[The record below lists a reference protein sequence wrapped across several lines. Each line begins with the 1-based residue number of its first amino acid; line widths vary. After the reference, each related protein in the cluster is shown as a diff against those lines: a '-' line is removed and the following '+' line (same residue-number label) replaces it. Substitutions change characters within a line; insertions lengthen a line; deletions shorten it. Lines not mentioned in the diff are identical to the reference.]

1 VRWFDSGRGHS
12 RFELLR
18 FLYTRYMARVIPFTE
33 ARARLT
39 ELLDDVEARHEHVVI
54 TRKGRPAAVV
64 VSPEEWDAI
73 AETLDVLQDDQTLA
87 DLRES
92 ANDVEAGRLFSLDDV
107 RRELGLA

>member
-1 VRWFDSGRGHS
+1 M
-12 RFELLR
+12 LR
-18 FLYTRYMARVIPFTE
+18 VLYTRSVARIIPFTE

-39 ELLDDVEARHEHVVI
+39 ELLDDVEARHEHLVI

-73 AETLDVLQDDQTLA
+73 EQTLDVLQDDATLA

-92 ANDVEAGRLFSLDDV
+92 EQDVKAGRLFSLDDV
-107 RRELGLA
+107 RRDLGLA